1 MITRFLME
9 MEMESHPEY
18 AQYLQEY
25 NKKAVN
31 EGAKPFKEQ
40 LVQASKI
47 AAEVS
52 ENAVQAK
59 EAVAEEKI
67 NVAEVP
73 PAEEKQ
79 IEVKPIK
86 KKSFPKKK

>member
-25 NKKAVN
+25 NKKAVD

-47 AAEVS
+47 VAEVS
-52 ENAVQAK
+52 EVAK
-59 EAVAEEKI
+59 EQNITNDV
-67 NVAEVP
+67 VEVP
-73 PAEEKQ
+73 SAKVVEHK
-79 IEVKPIK
+79 EVPK